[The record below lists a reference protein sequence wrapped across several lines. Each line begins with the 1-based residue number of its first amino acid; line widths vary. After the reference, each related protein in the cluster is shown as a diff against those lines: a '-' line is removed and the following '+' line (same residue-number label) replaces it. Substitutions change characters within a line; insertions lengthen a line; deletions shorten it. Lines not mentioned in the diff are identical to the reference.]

1 MSDNNSDSNYDDDYS
16 GFLDYLSSEHRYGS
30 IVVICII
37 VLYIIIGIYNSSE
50 DTNTYY
56 NFNNF
61 KYIIIFFI
69 FWDSIFGLQFF

>member
-16 GFLDYLSSEHRYGS
+16 GFLDYLSSERQTGS

-50 DTNTYY
+50 DTKTP
-56 NFNNF
+56 
-61 KYIIIFFI
+61 III
-69 FWDSIFGLQFF
+69 SIILSMLLFSITT